1 MRAQALRIV
10 AGILLM
16 LSLAGPALALNVA
29 VEEFTLTNGLR
40 VVVIPDRRAPVVTHM
55 VWYRVGSADE
65 PEGKA
70 GLAHFLEHLMFKGTP
85 RFPGG
90 AFSRL
95 IRSNGGD
102 ENAFTTRDYTAYFQ
116 RIAKDRL
123 GLVMELEADRMQS
136 LVLSDEQVLP
146 ERQVVQ
152 EERRERIENDPSS
165 LLGEQMDAALYT
177 VHPYRKPVIGWMP
190 EVAKL
195 TRQDAL
201 GFYRAHYQPE
211 NAVVVVAGDV
221 TVEDVRSLAGK
232 YYGPLRNLN
241 GAARRGRA
249 EEPEPVAERR
259 IILRDARASTPV
271 WRRTYMA
278 PASAKLGL
286 RGDVTHQILADALG
300 GGSQSRLHK
309 EVVLKQKLAAYVGAW
324 YSGDALD
331 HGSFGIYAAPNP
343 GISVEQLEA
352 AIDTV
357 LTATASGGINAEE
370 LEHTRNS
377 LTAQSTYLLDS
388 QDMLARVF
396 GTALM
401 TGQTV
406 RNVLDWNKE
415 VNAVTLPEV
424 AAAASRVIDPR
435 ASVTGILLPE
445 GAP

>member
-1 MRAQALRIV
+1 
-10 AGILLM
+10 
-16 LSLAGPALALNVA
+16 
-29 VEEFTLTNGLR
+29 
-40 VVVIPDRRAPVVTHM
+40 
-55 VWYRVGSADE
+55 
-65 PEGKA
+65 
-70 GLAHFLEHLMFKGTP
+70 
-85 RFPGG
+85 
-90 AFSRL
+90 
-95 IRSNGGD
+95 
-102 ENAFTTRDYTAYFQ
+102 
-116 RIAKDRL
+116 
-123 GLVMELEADRMQS
+123 
-136 LVLSDEQVLP
+136 
-146 ERQVVQ
+146 
-152 EERRERIENDPSS
+152 
-165 LLGEQMDAALYT
+165 
-177 VHPYRKPVIGWMP
+177 
-190 EVAKL
+190 
-195 TRQDAL
+195 
-201 GFYRAHYQPE
+201 
-211 NAVVVVAGDV
+211 
-221 TVEDVRSLAGK
+221 
-232 YYGPLRNLN
+232 
-241 GAARRGRA
+241 
-249 EEPEPVAERR
+249 
-259 IILRDARASTPV
+259 
-271 WRRTYMA
+271 MA